1 MTMNRL
7 PYEAPMTERFQ
18 VELEGAF
25 MGASIAFK
33 ELETMQAVDITA
45 QGQDV
50 VGNDEGWGE
59 FNDNFK
65 TEGWE

>member
-1 MTMNRL
+1 MNRIV
-7 PYEAPMTERFQ
+7 YEAPVTECFQ

-33 ELETMQAVDITA
+33 ELEQMQAVDITA

-50 VGNDEGWGE
+50 VGDDEGWGD

-65 TEGWE
+65 TEGWQ